1 MAWWACWRRHGGG
14 LLCCSGFLGSGESG
28 ALCCFCC
35 SDEDDSGGEKY
46 SRSFRFP
53 SATEAGEEAEFRGH
67 AAVVLVGE
75 DGEGG
80 EGGGDGAK
88 QLIAIEAEVAEGG
101 EVAVGGRDR
110 AGEEEELGVR
120 EERLP
125 PSRRA
130 GEGLRGSARE
140 LDRGRD
146 RVGERIWIAGE
157 ARVCGGWWARRV
169 AARGGRGMRRGG
181 APRYN
186 ALLPFERSGA
196 PHIGAPL

>member
-1 MAWWACWRRHGGG
+1 
-14 LLCCSGFLGSGESG
+14 LCCSGFLGSGESG

-67 AAVVLVGE
+67 TAVILVGE

-101 EVAVGGRDR
+101 EVA
-110 AGEEEELGVR
+110 AE
-120 EERLP
+120 P
-125 PSRRA
+125 
-130 GEGLRGSARE
+130 
-140 LDRGRD
+140 
-146 RVGERIWIAGE
+146 
-157 ARVCGGWWARRV
+157 
-169 AARGGRGMRRGG
+169 ARGGRACGGGRGNWIVGSACGGGGERDLDRGG
-181 APRYN
+181 
-186 ALLPFERSGA
+186 ERN
-196 PHIGAPL
+196 

>member
-1 MAWWACWRRHGGG
+1 
-14 LLCCSGFLGSGESG
+14 LCCSGFLGSGESG

-67 AAVVLVGE
+67 AAVVLVVE

-101 EVAVGGRDR
+101 EVAVGGQDR

-130 GEGLRGSARE
+130 GEGLWGRARE

-146 RVGERIWIAGE
+146 RGGERESGSRGRRVCVVAGGLGAWRHVVGEACGAVAHHDIMRYYHLNAVAHRI
-157 ARVCGGWWARRV
+157 
-169 AARGGRGMRRGG
+169 
-181 APRYN
+181 
-186 ALLPFERSGA
+186 
-196 PHIGAPL
+196 